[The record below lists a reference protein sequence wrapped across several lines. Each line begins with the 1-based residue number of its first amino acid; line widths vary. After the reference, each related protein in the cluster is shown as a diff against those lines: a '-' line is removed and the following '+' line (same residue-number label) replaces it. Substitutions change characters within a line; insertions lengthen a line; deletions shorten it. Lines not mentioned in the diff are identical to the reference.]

1 MYSFLCSKDLK
12 RYDRYHAAK
21 DTPRV
26 LHCIATS
33 YCDILRPS
41 ASICMYLAQKAR
53 LMMNAASSAPVGRAW
68 YRSNSQA
75 ATLQSSSAAFRISKI
90 PTTRLHFPA
99 LVQLFFRLYSRI
111 MASSRG
117 KRATHSIT
125 TTLLNSAGAG
135 ASISVAPGQVD
146 GPRSTSKRET
156 ECYYQGCAIPQIFHV
171 TYR

>member
-33 YCDILRPS
+33 YCNILRRS
-41 ASICMYLAQKAR
+41 ASLCMYLTRKVR
-53 LMMNAASSAPVGRAW
+53 LMMNTASSAPVGRA
-68 YRSNSQA
+68 RCRNNSQA
-75 ATLQSSSAAFRISKI
+75 ATLQSSSAATESQR
-90 PTTRLHFPA
+90 
-99 LVQLFFRLYSRI
+99 SRRHRSI
-111 MASSRG
+111 FQPWSSSSPDNMPCMASSRG

-135 ASISVAPGQVD
+135 ASIAVTPSSVD

-156 ECYYQGCAIPQIFHV
+156 ECYYARHSRRRSQ
-171 TYR
+171 

>member
-41 ASICMYLAQKAR
+41 ASICMYLARKVR
-53 LMMNAASSAPVGRAW
+53 LMMNTASSAPAGRA
-68 YRSNSQA
+68 RCLSNSQA
-75 ATLQSSSAAFRISKI
+75 ATLQSSSAAFRVSKV
-90 PTTRLHFPA
+90 PTTSLDFPA
-99 LVQLFFRLYSRI
+99 LVQLFSRWYARI

-125 TTLLNSAGAG
+125 TTLLNSAWAG
-135 ASISVAPGQVD
+135 ASIAVTPGSVD
-146 GPRSTSKRET
+146 GPRSTSKIETTT
-156 ECYYQGCAIPQIFHV
+156 ECYYARHSRWGSQ
-171 TYR
+171 